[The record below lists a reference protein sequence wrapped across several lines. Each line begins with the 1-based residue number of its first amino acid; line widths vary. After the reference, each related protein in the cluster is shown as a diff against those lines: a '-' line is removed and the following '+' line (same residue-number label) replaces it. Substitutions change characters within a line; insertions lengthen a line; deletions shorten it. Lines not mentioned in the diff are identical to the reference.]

1 MIQQFIHTIAKEEI
15 AKLTVEEFKG
25 RIITILSKEEADK
38 AVEYLLRFPIVGF
51 DTETRPSFKKGQRY
65 KISLM
70 QISTDDTCFLFRLN
84 HIGIPESLEKFLKS
98 SSTLKIGLSL
108 RDDFGAIRKRS
119 DIEPANFLDLQNYVG
134 QFGIEDASTIAQM
147 SLLAGE
153 QTLENTG
160 KYGTAK
166 INSDDKTVTYTLHNT
181 LDSTAAIS
189 LFVKFTNDPA
199 EQPTV
204 FSVNIIP
211 ATSVYY
217 EDSFA
222 TFKIG
227 RASCRER
234 V

>member
-25 RIITILSKEEADK
+25 RIITILKEEADK

-134 QFGIEDASTIAQM
+134 QFGIETPACKRYMRYFSKKRYQKDNASR
-147 SLLAGE
+147 
-153 QTLENTG
+153 
-160 KYGTAK
+160 
-166 INSDDKTVTYTLHNT
+166 
-181 LDSTAAIS
+181 
-189 LFVKFTNDPA
+189 
-199 EQPTV
+199 
-204 FSVNIIP
+204 
-211 ATSVYY
+211 
-217 EDSFA
+217 
-222 TFKIG
+222 IG
-227 RASCRER
+227 RRMY
-234 V
+234 

>member
-84 HIGIPESLEKFLKS
+84 HIGIPES
-98 SSTLKIGLSL
+98 
-108 RDDFGAIRKRS
+108 
-119 DIEPANFLDLQNYVG
+119 Q
-134 QFGIEDASTIAQM
+134 
-147 SLLAGE
+147 
-153 QTLENTG
+153 
-160 KYGTAK
+160 
-166 INSDDKTVTYTLHNT
+166 
-181 LDSTAAIS
+181 
-189 LFVKFTNDPA
+189 
-199 EQPTV
+199 
-204 FSVNIIP
+204 
-211 ATSVYY
+211 
-217 EDSFA
+217 
-222 TFKIG
+222 IG
-227 RASCRER
+227 RAH

>member
-98 SSTLKIGLSL
+98 SSTL
-108 RDDFGAIRKRS
+108 
-119 DIEPANFLDLQNYVG
+119 G
-134 QFGIEDASTIAQM
+134 QFGIEDASLQKIYAILFQKKISKGQRLTNWEADVLTDSQKKYAALDAWACLRIYN
-147 SLLAGE
+147 LLNQA
-153 QTLENTG
+153 
-160 KYGTAK
+160 
-166 INSDDKTVTYTLHNT
+166 
-181 LDSTAAIS
+181 
-189 LFVKFTNDPA
+189 
-199 EQPTV
+199 
-204 FSVNIIP
+204 
-211 ATSVYY
+211 
-217 EDSFA
+217 
-222 TFKIG
+222 
-227 RASCRER
+227 
-234 V
+234 

>member
-98 SSTLKIGLSL
+98 SSTLKIGKL
-108 RDDFGAIRKRS
+108 
-119 DIEPANFLDLQNYVG
+119 E
-134 QFGIEDASTIAQM
+134 ASGSCWT
-147 SLLAGE
+147 SNLPL
-153 QTLENTG
+153 
-160 KYGTAK
+160 
-166 INSDDKTVTYTLHNT
+166 NSSIMPPLPSC
-181 LDSTAAIS
+181 ST
-189 LFVKFTNDPA
+189 K
-199 EQPTV
+199 
-204 FSVNIIP
+204 
-211 ATSVYY
+211 
-217 EDSFA
+217 
-222 TFKIG
+222 
-227 RASCRER
+227 ASCFSA
-234 V
+234 VPSVSG

>member
-108 RDDFGAIRKRS
+108 RDDFGR
-119 DIEPANFLDLQNYVG
+119 
-134 QFGIEDASTIAQM
+134 
-147 SLLAGE
+147 
-153 QTLENTG
+153 
-160 KYGTAK
+160 YG
-166 INSDDKTVTYTLHNT
+166 
-181 LDSTAAIS
+181 
-189 LFVKFTNDPA
+189 
-199 EQPTV
+199 
-204 FSVNIIP
+204 SVRI
-211 ATSVYY
+211 
-217 EDSFA
+217 
-222 TFKIG
+222 
-227 RASCRER
+227 
-234 V
+234 

>member
-1 MIQQFIHTIAKEEI
+1 MPHELQEYWGQQLLNALKALHAVRYSGDEDLEKNEEEEWYNNLYNTIAKEEI

-25 RIITILSKEEADK
+25 RIITTLSKEEADK

-119 DIEPANFLDLQNYVG
+119 DIEPANFPLIYR
-134 QFGIEDASTIAQM
+134 IT
-147 SLLAGE
+147 
-153 QTLENTG
+153 
-160 KYGTAK
+160 
-166 INSDDKTVTYTLHNT
+166 
-181 LDSTAAIS
+181 
-189 LFVKFTNDPA
+189 
-199 EQPTV
+199 
-204 FSVNIIP
+204 
-211 ATSVYY
+211 
-217 EDSFA
+217 
-222 TFKIG
+222 
-227 RASCRER
+227 
-234 V
+234 

>member
-1 MIQQFIHTIAKEEI
+1 M
-15 AKLTVEEFKG
+15 EFKG

-134 QFGIEDASTIAQM
+134 QFGIEDASLQ
-147 SLLAGE
+147 
-153 QTLENTG
+153 
-160 KYGTAK
+160 K
-166 INSDDKTVTYTLHNT
+166 IY
-181 LDSTAAIS
+181 AI
-189 LFVKFTNDPA
+189 LFQKK
-199 EQPTV
+199 
-204 FSVNIIP
+204 NIKRTTPHELGGGCIDRLTKEICGP
-211 ATSVYY
+211 RCLGLP
-217 EDSFA
+217 
-222 TFKIG
+222 KNI
-227 RASCRER
+227 
-234 V
+234 

>member
-119 DIEPANFLDLQNYVG
+119 DIEPANFLDLQNYQKKISKG
-134 QFGIEDASTIAQM
+134 QRLTNWEADVLTDSQKKYAALDAWACLRIYN
-147 SLLAGE
+147 LLNQA
-153 QTLENTG
+153 
-160 KYGTAK
+160 
-166 INSDDKTVTYTLHNT
+166 
-181 LDSTAAIS
+181 
-189 LFVKFTNDPA
+189 
-199 EQPTV
+199 
-204 FSVNIIP
+204 
-211 ATSVYY
+211 
-217 EDSFA
+217 
-222 TFKIG
+222 
-227 RASCRER
+227 
-234 V
+234 

>member
-15 AKLTVEEFKG
+15 AKLTRGIQG

-134 QFGIEDASTIAQM
+134 QFGIEDASLQRYM
-147 SLLAGE
+147 RYFS
-153 QTLENTG
+153 
-160 KYGTAK
+160 KK
-166 INSDDKTVTYTLHNT
+166 ISKDNASR
-181 LDSTAAIS
+181 
-189 LFVKFTNDPA
+189 
-199 EQPTV
+199 
-204 FSVNIIP
+204 
-211 ATSVYY
+211 
-217 EDSFA
+217 
-222 TFKIG
+222 IG
-227 RASCRER
+227 RRMY
-234 V
+234 

>member
-134 QFGIEDASTIAQM
+134 QSALRSPACKRYMRYFPKKISKGQRLTNWEADVLTDSQKKYAALDAWACLRIYN
-147 SLLAGE
+147 LLNQA
-153 QTLENTG
+153 
-160 KYGTAK
+160 
-166 INSDDKTVTYTLHNT
+166 
-181 LDSTAAIS
+181 
-189 LFVKFTNDPA
+189 
-199 EQPTV
+199 
-204 FSVNIIP
+204 
-211 ATSVYY
+211 
-217 EDSFA
+217 
-222 TFKIG
+222 
-227 RASCRER
+227 
-234 V
+234 

>member
-119 DIEPANFLDLQNYVG
+119 DIEPC
-134 QFGIEDASTIAQM
+134 QF
-147 SLLAGE
+147 
-153 QTLENTG
+153 
-160 KYGTAK
+160 
-166 INSDDKTVTYTLHNT
+166 
-181 LDSTAAIS
+181 
-189 LFVKFTNDPA
+189 P
-199 EQPTV
+199 
-204 FSVNIIP
+204 
-211 ATSVYY
+211 
-217 EDSFA
+217 
-222 TFKIG
+222 
-227 RASCRER
+227 
-234 V
+234 

>member
-119 DIEPANFLDLQNYVG
+119 DIEPANFLDLQNYVDICDTFPKKDIKRTTPHELG
-134 QFGIEDASTIAQM
+134 GGCIDRLTKEICGPRC
-147 SLLAGE
+147 LGLP
-153 QTLENTG
+153 
-160 KYGTAK
+160 K
-166 INSDDKTVTYTLHNT
+166 
-181 LDSTAAIS
+181 
-189 LFVKFTNDPA
+189 
-199 EQPTV
+199 
-204 FSVNIIP
+204 NI
-211 ATSVYY
+211 
-217 EDSFA
+217 
-222 TFKIG
+222 
-227 RASCRER
+227 
-234 V
+234 